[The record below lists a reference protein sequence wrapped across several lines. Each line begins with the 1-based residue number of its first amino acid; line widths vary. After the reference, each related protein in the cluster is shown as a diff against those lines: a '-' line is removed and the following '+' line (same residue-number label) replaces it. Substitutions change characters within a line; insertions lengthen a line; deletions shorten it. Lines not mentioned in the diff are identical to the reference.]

1 MKIKSLV
8 EKFTLAL
15 IFFPFVGIIPGVDVQ
30 PFALLAMFFFCLC
43 FVRSYTYQGVIAL
56 VVSLASMFMV
66 SLYHDDSFTKAHA
79 VFIASVATIFLTYSA
94 IQSGNFVISNR
105 FVKNV
110 ILIYLSIGII
120 QLFIP
125 DFLEFLISRQN
136 SELLS
141 ESGRGVKSLTSEPS
155 VFGALLIFL
164 NLLFIHTY
172 VEERGREITGKQ
184 LLNLSVVSIALLA
197 FSVLLIQ
204 SFFAFFLH
212 LLTLSILV
220 FFIRK
225 RYFLLL
231 FLVGVFLYALVS
243 TMSMGSG
250 RFFVILDLVMNN
262 PEYLLT
268 QGAMARVLNIPISLI
283 ASWQNGIFGAGF
295 DAARSVEVSLFNGAY
310 RVFIVDRNLGGFIE
324 FYLKMGVASI
334 PLFVLLFLTL
344 YKLSDYSIVI
354 RNRIFKFGTATAISI
369 SIIIFNN
376 GTMVSPLIWF
386 TLFYFY
392 LASQV
397 KLGKRL

>member
-8 EKFTLAL
+8 EKFTLAF
-15 IFFPFVGIIPGVDVQ
+15 IFFPFVGGIPGVDVQ
-30 PFALLAMFFFCLC
+30 PLALIALSFFCLC
-43 FVRSYTYQGVIAL
+43 FVRTYTYYSVLAL
-56 VVSLASMFMV
+56 VISLASMFLV
-66 SLYHDDSFTKAHA
+66 SLYHDDSFTKAHV
-79 VFIASVATIFLTYSA
+79 VFVASIATIFFTYSA
-94 IQSGNFVISNR
+94 IRSGNFYISNR

-164 NLLFIHTY
+164 NLLYIHTF
-172 VEERGREITGKQ
+172 VEERGREVLGTQ
-184 LLNLSVVSIALLA
+184 LLNLSIVSITLLV
-197 FSVLLIQ
+197 FSVFIIQ

-231 FLVGVFLYALVS
+231 FFTGIFLYALIS
-243 TMSMGSG
+243 SMSMGSG

-283 ASWQNGIFGAGF
+283 ASWQNGILGTGF
-295 DAARSVEVSLFNGAY
+295 DADRPVEVSLFNGAY
-310 RVFIVDRNLGGFIE
+310 RVLIVDRNLGGFIE
-324 FYLKMGVASI
+324 FYLKMGLASI
-334 PLFVLLFLTL
+334 PLFFLLFLTL
-344 YKLSDYSIVI
+344 YKLSNYSVVI
-354 RNRIFKFGTATAISI
+354 RSRIVKLGAATAISI

-397 KLGKRL
+397 KLDKQL